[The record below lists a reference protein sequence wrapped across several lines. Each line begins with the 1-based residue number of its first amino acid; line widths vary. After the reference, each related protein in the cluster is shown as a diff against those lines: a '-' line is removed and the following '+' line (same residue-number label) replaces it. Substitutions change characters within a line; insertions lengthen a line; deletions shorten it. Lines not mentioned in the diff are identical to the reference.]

1 MNGLKILTFLLIAVG
16 FATIFV
22 ANFFEL
28 SDSPA
33 QHHLRAALLSLVG
46 TAVFVVAFFVN
57 KRSKRRRDV

>member
-1 MNGLKILTFLLIAVG
+1 
-16 FATIFV
+16 V

-57 KRSKRRRDV
+57 KRSKRKPDA